1 MTDQQHSSQRH
12 HSRQRKDPGGS
23 DQRAELPSFPHD
35 SLCSNVSR
43 TGRIIAIFRCFWLI
57 LIQNR
62 VAIAIASLLWLLY
75 RTGTQP
81 RRISYPCQQV
91 AAVNVTVAFKG
102 LIPALFL
109 VRKRRCPHAANRD
122 TLTKRQLLIAVF
134 LFVAAFLGLEAYHF
148 AIHAMPVAL
157 PAAPPRPGNPMPTT
171 IAIVQAEQI
180 PISNAEVEAMVQRA
194 VAQAGGLEEIIE
206 PGDSVVLKVNLVE
219 DGWSPGDGVT
229 TDPRV
234 TRAVVRLAQ
243 AAGAETV
250 AIVEGSACGRDG
262 YFGRDVTRYAFHDS
276 GYDSDWDMIDDE
288 TGVQLFDLNDA
299 GGIDQHDPDK
309 VTLVT
314 IPNGLIRTQYY
325 VPNVLL
331 NCDVLVSIPTFKN
344 HSATGI
350 TLSLKNR
357 VGCAPSD
364 IYHAPFAPY
373 DNQMKWGVVHSVDSG
388 FPRNVSGEYPVP
400 PPTSDEK
407 LLPHY
412 AIVDL
417 NLVRPQDFV
426 VVDGLVGITRG
437 PVGND
442 QASPPMGLVLAG
454 EDSVAVDTVATLVMN
469 YDPAYVEHIAWA
481 NQRELGTMET
491 SVITVLGDHVATVRR
506 DFPLDHG
513 GAGITVRADAS
524 PPWIG
529 KISLTDGETV
539 CGDATIEGSE
549 FGDDRGV
556 VKAELL
562 VDGEFVAA
570 ISNPSDPF
578 TFVWDSTSV
587 PAGEHEVAVTVYDAA
602 FNEGSIN
609 CIVTTVS
616 PCWSPDFHYSVI
628 DSNNSGRVAIGEING
643 DGFNDVVVHRWGS
656 NYGTGGDGSLTWYD
670 GCENYDRS
678 YDWQQTVI
686 DSNGNF
692 YGDDVIIADVNGDAY
707 NDIVCCKEDH
717 GTRLWWYEH
726 PGVGHNPA
734 VDPWAQH
741 EFGQA
746 GYSEEIK
753 DIEVVDIDSDGKLDA
768 IVRQKAGVTIWFQ
781 DDLDD
786 VGNEWT
792 VKTIDI
798 KPQGREGMAVGDVD
812 MDAHPDIV
820 LNGYWVRNPHATGNA
835 RTDAWSEYSI
845 HSIWYDQ
852 DTGQWWDN
860 AVKTL
865 VVDVNGDGANDVV
878 FSHSEA
884 FIETFPIAWYELND
898 YTLGDSGWTQHI
910 ILPSIRNCHT
920 LQAGDMDNDGHND
933 IVAGQLRGEGQY
945 PLYVLYNGGGVV
957 PTWEQ
962 QTIDADIG
970 CYNGEVGD
978 IGNDGDLDFVSSKT
992 WEVGPIYIYENQL
1005 DSGPSVLPPIIAP
1018 PADDVANP
1026 GIPYSRTPASTQGT
1040 PPISWSLVVGPP
1052 GMTIDPGTGEVSWPD
1067 PQPAGSAHPVTI
1079 GASNSAGSDEASWT
1093 LGVAEFEPVP
1103 PVENVVVNP
1112 SFQDGK
1118 SPWKFYTNG
1127 TGSFEVTSSAYDGTA
1142 AAHVTTVTG
1151 GTNIQL
1157 FQHDVPLEPNT
1168 EYQLS
1173 FVAYSNTGHDF
1184 SVSMVKHDP
1193 PYTNYGLTR
1202 HKVNLTT
1209 SWNTYSINFT
1219 TKNFSSPVND
1229 ARLVFWFASDAAT
1242 GDQYW
1247 IDNVALFQVGVTFQ
1261 YDLTASVVG
1270 GNGTI
1275 SPTSGTYIMR
1285 ALP

>member
-1 MTDQQHSSQRH
+1 MTDQQHSRQRH
-12 HSRQRKDPGGS
+12 HSRQRKDPGGT

-81 RRISYPCQQV
+81 RRIIYPCQQV

-122 TLTKRQLLIAVF
+122 SLTKRQLLIAVF

-171 IAIVQAEQI
+171 IAIVQAEQT

-250 AIVEGSACGRDG
+250 AIVEGSARGRDG

-314 IPNGLIRTQYY
+314 IPNGLVRTQYY

-407 LLPHY
+407 LLAHY
-412 AIVDL
+412 ATVDL

-437 PVGND
+437 PVGHD

-529 KISLTDGETV
+529 KISLTDGEAV

-609 CIVTTVS
+609 CIVTTVG

-670 GCENYDRS
+670 GYENYDRS

-992 WEVGPIYIYENQL
+992 WEVGPVYIYENQL

-1275 SPTSGTYIMR
+1275 SPTSGTYNEGT
-1285 ALP
+1285 A